1 MTVYEEIFEV
11 IKERKKQFENGT
23 AAENSYTCY
32 LFDKGVDKICKKVGE
47 EATETVIAAKNGD
60 NNELMNEIND
70 LLYHVMVLCANQ
82 GLEWSDVEK
91 VLDERNEKIGNL
103 KKFHQDEMYY
113 KNSCGHGFSKTGSCL
128 KEWTESRDTTILYDY
143 ANQFGVDTTLITV
156 KIAADGLGQVQVE
169 GKTVPQTYSGK
180 FFAGV
185 AMELYAVPTGGGIF
199 YQWEDGSTDNPR
211 LVAPTDGASYT
222 ASFK

>member
-1 MTVYEEIFEV
+1 MLVGAGVHDSPLFIMQRSNNMTVYQEIFEV

-32 LFDKGVDKICKKVGE
+32 LFEKGVDKICKKVGE

-82 GLEWSDVEK
+82 GLDWSDVER

-103 KKFHQDEMYY
+103 KKFHEVD
-113 KNSCGHGFSKTGSCL
+113 KNT
-128 KEWTESRDTTILYDY
+128 
-143 ANQFGVDTTLITV
+143 
-156 KIAADGLGQVQVE
+156 
-169 GKTVPQTYSGK
+169 
-180 FFAGV
+180 
-185 AMELYAVPTGGGIF
+185 
-199 YQWEDGSTDNPR
+199 
-211 LVAPTDGASYT
+211 
-222 ASFK
+222 